1 MINIIFK
8 NIFRFLIL
16 VAIQVLILNNIQY
29 SGFVVPFLYVLFI
42 LMLPF
47 QTPVWAV
54 LILSFLLGATVDIL
68 SDTIGLNIAA
78 SVLMGFLR
86 YYVLKVL
93 SPREGYEPGA
103 QPSLKFFGI
112 SWFLRYSVPL
122 VLAHHFFLFYLETFS
137 FSEFFSTFFRVIV
150 STIFTIG
157 LILLSQYIVNKG
169 KV

>member
-1 MINIIFK
+1 MINLIIK

-16 VAIQVLILNNIQY
+16 VAIQVLILNQIQY

-42 LMLPF
+42 LLLPF

-54 LILSFLLGATVDIL
+54 LILSFLLGATVDIF

-93 SPREGYEPGA
+93 SPREGYEAGA

-150 STIFTIG
+150 SSIFTVG
-157 LILLSQYIVNKG
+157 VILLSQYIVNKG